1 MFRTVLIRKSS
12 KLQYLQGYLVIFD
25 GEDEKKVFLD
35 DISVLLIES
44 TSTLIT
50 VPLMIQLIKN
60 NIAVLLCDEKHN
72 PVGTLLGINNHYNL
86 SGNLYKQLNWK
97 DNITADLWVEIVRMK
112 IQNQLKV
119 LKIFEKSNQELLEQY
134 LTEVEPNDK
143 TNREG
148 LAAKVYFFSLFGQG
162 FNRNEETVI
171 NGLLNYGYSILLSC
185 FNREIAS
192 SGYLTQL
199 GIFHKG
205 KTNPF
210 NLSSDFMEPF
220 RPMVDIMAYLNLNNK
235 DPIKSMRKLATRK
248 IIINDEERYLDDS
261 IGVYVKSLI
270 RYLNEASKVI
280 PKIDYMT
287 MEHYKDVEIN
297 ETNSDV

>member
-134 LTEVEPNDK
+134 LTEVKPNDK

-220 RPMVDIMAYLNLNNK
+220 RPIVDIMAYLNLNNK
-235 DPIKSMRKLATRK
+235 DPIKSMK
-248 IIINDEERYLDDS
+248 N
-261 IGVYVKSLI
+261 
-270 RYLNEASKVI
+270 
-280 PKIDYMT
+280 
-287 MEHYKDVEIN
+287 
-297 ETNSDV
+297 

>member
-12 KLQYLQGYLVIFD
+12 KLQYLQGYLVIFN
-25 GEDEKKVFLD
+25 GEEEKKVFLTD
-35 DISVLLIES
+35 VSVLLIES

-72 PVGTLLGINNHYNL
+72 PIGTLLGINNHYNL
-86 SGNLYKQLNWK
+86 SGNIYKQLNWK
-97 DNITADLWVEIVRMK
+97 EKVCEDLWIEIVKHK
-112 IQNQLKV
+112 ILNQVKV
-119 LKIFEKSNQELLEQY
+119 LSIFQKNNHELLNQY
-134 LTEVEPNDK
+134 INEIEPNDK

-185 FNREIAS
+185 FNREISS

-220 RPMVDIMAYLNLNNK
+220 RPFVDVMAYLNINNK
-235 DPIKSMRKLATRK
+235 DPIKSIRKLATK
-248 IIINDEERYLDDS
+248 KVILNNEERYIDDA
-261 IGVYVKSLI
+261 IGVYVKTLL
-270 RYLNEASKVI
+270 RYLNEESIEFPVI
-280 PKIDYMT
+280 DFMN

>member
-119 LKIFEKSNQELLEQY
+119 LKIFEKSNQE
-134 LTEVEPNDK
+134 
-143 TNREG
+143 
-148 LAAKVYFFSLFGQG
+148 
-162 FNRNEETVI
+162 
-171 NGLLNYGYSILLSC
+171 
-185 FNREIAS
+185 
-192 SGYLTQL
+192 
-199 GIFHKG
+199 
-205 KTNPF
+205 
-210 NLSSDFMEPF
+210 
-220 RPMVDIMAYLNLNNK
+220 
-235 DPIKSMRKLATRK
+235 
-248 IIINDEERYLDDS
+248 
-261 IGVYVKSLI
+261 
-270 RYLNEASKVI
+270 
-280 PKIDYMT
+280 
-287 MEHYKDVEIN
+287 
-297 ETNSDV
+297 